1 MNKKHIIFLF
11 LILVKFSFSQSFLNG
26 SFECNTAL
34 TCDYNLTN
42 GAFTTKVANTVAFG
56 GGSELDIFQASCGYG
71 TVQHGLWKVGV
82 ATPGGVSDAFTMML
96 SGPLIAGNSYT
107 ISFYDQ
113 ANPTYLPGVP
123 IQIGLSTIPGAL
135 GTFIYLGPVPTSA
148 VWVNRVFSFI
158 APNNGQYI
166 SVSSPGPTRWTHV
179 DNFTILGGTSTSSSL
194 TASPSSTICLGASK
208 TLTVSGGTT
217 YTWNP
222 SGSLSSGTGSNVIAS
237 PSVTT
242 TYTVLSGVSSCS
254 STSTASAVITVSVV
268 SALTL
273 TASSSTS
280 AICLGGSAILTVSGG
295 STYTWNPGSSLS
307 STSLSTVTATP
318 TITTTY
324 TVTGAIGTCTNNAV
338 TTVSIITAPTLSI
351 IPSSSICLGSSK
363 TLTVSGATSY
373 TWSPSVSLSASTG
386 SNVTATPTITTTYT
400 VIAAIGTCTNSAV
413 TTLSVSAPPSLT
425 ITPSSSICV
434 GSSATLIVS
443 GSTNYTWSPGSSLS
457 SVSLATVVA
466 SPTVT
471 TNYLV
476 IGGIGTC
483 TSSITSTLSVVSGPT
498 IVITPSV
505 SGVCLG
511 SSTNLVASG
520 AITFTW
526 NAASSLN
533 TTIGASVIATPTTA
547 TSYTVV
553 GSIGTC
559 TSSAVASVS
568 ISPNPTLSVSASS
581 LTICS
586 GNTSSLSVTGASTYT
601 WSPALTLSSSS
612 GSLVIASPIATT
624 NYSVVG
630 QNAFGCLS
638 SSVITITVDLVPT
651 VIITPATS
659 TICIGTSKTLT
670 ASGATT
676 YLWNASPSLNTLIG
690 AVVIATPTIT
700 ENYTVTGTSGVCSK
714 TATATVTVVSPLL
727 ITATAS
733 PTTIC
738 SSQSSTL
745 TALGGVTYTWIP
757 SVSIGSIKVVSP
769 IVTTDYTVTSTD
781 ALGCISSTSVSVNV
795 ITTPTLVLTASS
807 ATICEGTTTTLQANG
822 ASNYLWSP
830 SGSLSSATLS
840 LVVASPIVSTLYT
853 VIGNNGTCT
862 DAKNIQVTVIP
873 KIVPNIIANDTS
885 VCLGKSIKLMATGG
899 NTYLWSPALSLSS
912 STNPIVIAKPLI
924 TTIYTVSVSINYL
937 CPQTKS
943 ILITVN
949 PLPIVYAGK
958 DSTINID
965 EAITLVGSG
974 NGVFGYK
981 PLNGEPLLCNYC
993 TEITVAPKVST
1004 CYQLH
1009 SINSFGC
1016 ENTDDVCIT
1025 VTNNY
1030 DVYIPNAFSPNG
1042 DSDNDLFLPVGYGIE
1057 GFDMNIFDRWG
1068 NLIFKSAAD
1077 RKGWDGT
1084 IKGKVAEQ
1092 GVYVYRI
1099 LIKTI
1104 GGLEVVKVGHV
1115 TLLGKAK

>member
-1 MNKKHIIFLF
+1 M
-11 LILVKFSFSQSFLNG
+11 
-26 SFECNTAL
+26 
-34 TCDYNLTN
+34 
-42 GAFTTKVANTVAFG
+42 
-56 GGSELDIFQASCGYG
+56 
-71 TVQHGLWKVGV
+71 
-82 ATPGGVSDAFTMML
+82 
-96 SGPLIAGNSYT
+96 
-107 ISFYDQ
+107 
-113 ANPTYLPGVP
+113 
-123 IQIGLSTIPGAL
+123 
-135 GTFIYLGPVPTSA
+135 
-148 VWVNRVFSFI
+148 
-158 APNNGQYI
+158 
-166 SVSSPGPTRWTHV
+166 
-179 DNFTILGGTSTSSSL
+179 
-194 TASPSSTICLGASK
+194 SPSA
-208 TLTVSGGTT
+208 
-217 YTWNP
+217 
-222 SGSLSSGTGSNVIAS
+222 
-237 PSVTT
+237 
-242 TYTVLSGVSSCS
+242 
-254 STSTASAVITVSVV
+254 
-268 SALTL
+268 
-273 TASSSTS
+273 
-280 AICLGGSAILTVSGG
+280 
-295 STYTWNPGSSLS
+295 
-307 STSLSTVTATP
+307 
-318 TITTTY
+318 
-324 TVTGAIGTCTNNAV
+324 
-338 TTVSIITAPTLSI
+338 
-351 IPSSSICLGSSK
+351 
-363 TLTVSGATSY
+363 
-373 TWSPSVSLSASTG
+373 SLSASTG

-443 GSTNYTWSPGSSLS
+443 GSTNYTWSPGISLS

-483 TSSITSTLSVVSGPT
+483 TSSITPALCVVSGPK
-498 IVITPSV
+498 IVITPRV

-581 LTICS
+581 LTICL

-676 YLWNASPSLNTLIG
+676 YLWNASSSLNTLIG
-690 AVVIATPTIT
+690 SVVIATPTIT

-714 TATATVTVVSPLL
+714 TATATVTLVSPLL

-745 TALGGVTYTWIP
+745 TALGGVTYTWSP
-757 SVSIGSIKVVSP
+757 SVSTGSIKVVSP

-807 ATICEGTTTTLQANG
+807 FTICEGTTTTLQANG

-862 DAKNIQVTVIP
+862 DAKSIQVTVIP
-873 KIVPNIIANDTS
+873 KIVPNIIA
-885 VCLGKSIKLMATGG
+885 K
-899 NTYLWSPALSLSS
+899 
-912 STNPIVIAKPLI
+912 
-924 TTIYTVSVSINYL
+924 YT
-937 CPQTKS
+937 
-943 ILITVN
+943 
-949 PLPIVYAGK
+949 
-958 DSTINID
+958 
-965 EAITLVGSG
+965 
-974 NGVFGYK
+974 
-981 PLNGEPLLCNYC
+981 
-993 TEITVAPKVST
+993 
-1004 CYQLH
+1004 
-1009 SINSFGC
+1009 
-1016 ENTDDVCIT
+1016 
-1025 VTNNY
+1025 
-1030 DVYIPNAFSPNG
+1030 
-1042 DSDNDLFLPVGYGIE
+1042 
-1057 GFDMNIFDRWG
+1057 
-1068 NLIFKSAAD
+1068 
-1077 RKGWDGT
+1077 
-1084 IKGKVAEQ
+1084 
-1092 GVYVYRI
+1092 
-1099 LIKTI
+1099 
-1104 GGLEVVKVGHV
+1104 
-1115 TLLGKAK
+1115 